1 MAINY
6 PSSLDAFTNPTS
18 TDSTDSPS
26 HSLQHANANDAIEAL
41 ETKLGVGAAPA
52 GSATAGNVLVASTGG
67 TTSWTT
73 VGTAGI
79 NSSGGT
85 VGYALT
91 AGSANVTSWQPSGAY
106 IPVATGGTA
115 AYTFASTDQGKIL
128 EFNGTFTVTVPPE
141 STYNFPTGSV
151 LNLLN
156 IGSGTITIA
165 GGTAVTVNGNP
176 GLKLSSQWAGASIVK
191 RSSNTWVAVGDLS
204 A

>member
-1 MAINY
+1 MASNY
-6 PSSLDAFTNPTS
+6 PTSLDTFTNPTTS
-18 TDSTDSPS
+18 DSLNSPS

-41 ETKLGVGAAPA
+41 ETKVGVGSASAS
-52 GSATAGNVLVASTGG
+52 SATTGAVLVASTGG

-79 NSSGGT
+79 NSTGGT
-85 VGYALT
+85 IGYALT
-91 AGSANVTSWQPSGAY
+91 AGSASVTSWQPSGAY
-106 IPVATGGTA
+106 IPIATGGTV
-115 AYTFASTDQGKIL
+115 AYTFGSADQGKIL

-141 STYNFPTGSV
+141 STFNYATGSV

-156 IGSGTITIA
+156 IGTGTITIA

-176 GLKLSSQWAGASIVK
+176 GLKLSTQWSGASIVK